1 MKSTASL
8 CKIPPAPHLR
18 VSVIVPAKNE
28 EAYIT
33 QTLQALYDQTDAG
46 GKALDKSCYEVIVLA
61 NNCSDATASVVQRFA
76 VTHPDF
82 ALHVAEQHFPAEQAN
97 IGFVRRTLMDEA
109 YCRLTSLGKPY
120 GIIASTDG
128 DSVVNSTWVFHTLQA
143 FAQGADAVGGRI
155 LTPAHRSDYRRY
167 YLQDVMYRYL
177 QAQLESLVDP
187 NPADPWPRHF
197 QNFGP
202 SLAVTCAMYEQ
213 AGRLPV
219 VPYLEDVYFYEA
231 MQRCDARIRHCPRVQ
246 VLTSPR
252 AEGRVAFGFSK
263 QLQKW
268 ATMNR
273 EGSPFE
279 VPSGQTWLFRFQLQ
293 RQLREA
299 WQVGTYQSLSRVEK
313 QMGAPVR
320 QFFPLITSFYFG
332 HFLFHIMRS
341 PEMVNHL
348 GQRFPLV
355 PIAEA
360 TQELRTCIR
369 EVKNEPLQTLIE
381 PPTSPVDI
389 APLVDDADAVMID
402 YLPTL

>member
-1 MKSTASL
+1 M
-8 CKIPPAPHLR
+8 
-18 VSVIVPAKNE
+18 SVIVPAKNE
-28 EAYIT
+28 ENYIT
-33 QTLQALYDQTDAG
+33 HTLQALYNQTDAR
-46 GKALDKSCYEVIVLA
+46 GKPLDKSCYEVVVLA
-61 NNCSDATASVVQRFA
+61 NNCSDATASVAQRFA
-76 VTHPDF
+76 LAHPDF
-82 ALHVAEQHFPAEQAN
+82 ALHVADKYFPADQAN
-97 IGFVRRTLMDEA
+97 IGFVRRMLMDEA

-128 DSVVNSTWVFHTLQA
+128 DSIVNSTWVFHTLQA

-177 QAQLESLVDP
+177 QAQLESLTDP
-187 NPADPWPRHF
+187 DPADPWPRHF

-246 VLTSPR
+246 VFTSTR

-263 QLQKW
+263 QLQEW

-273 EGSPFE
+273 QGEPLK

-293 RQLREA
+293 RQLRKA
-299 WQVGTYQSLSRVEK
+299 WQSGTYQLLSRIEK
-313 QMGAPVR
+313 RTGAPVR
-320 QFFPLITSFYFG
+320 QFFPLITSPHFG
-332 HFLFHIMRS
+332 QFLYHVMRS
-341 PEMVNHL
+341 PEMTDYL

-360 TQELRTCIR
+360 IQQLRTCIR
-369 EVKNEPLQTLIE
+369 MENDAPQKLFIKL
-381 PPTSPVDI
+381 PTSPIDI
-389 APLVDDADAVMID
+389 APLFDDAGAVMID

>member
-1 MKSTASL
+1 M
-8 CKIPPAPHLR
+8 
-18 VSVIVPAKNE
+18 SVIVPAKNE
-28 EAYIT
+28 ENYIT
-33 QTLQALYDQTDAG
+33 QTLQALYDQQDALEQP
-46 GKALDKSCYEVIVLA
+46 LDKACYEVIVLA
-61 NNCSDATASVVQRFA
+61 NNCTDATASVAQRFA

-82 ALHVAEQHFPAEQAN
+82 ALHVAERHFSADQAN

-109 YCRLTSLGKPY
+109 YCRFISRGRPH

-128 DSVVNSTWVFHTLQA
+128 DSVVGPTWVFHTLQA

-187 NPADPWPRHF
+187 NAADPWPRHF

-202 SLAVTCAMYEQ
+202 SLAVTCAMYER

-231 MQRCDARIRHCPRVQ
+231 MQRCDARIRHCPQVQ
-246 VLTSPR
+246 VVTSPR
-252 AEGRVAFGFSK
+252 AEGRVAFGFSQ
-263 QLQKW
+263 QLQEW
-268 ATMNR
+268 AAMNR
-273 EGSPFE
+273 QGDPLE
-279 VPSGQTWLFRFQLQ
+279 VPNGPMWLFRFQLQ

-299 WQVGTYQSLSRVEK
+299 WQSGTYRALSQVA
-313 QMGAPVR
+313 QQTGAPVR
-320 QFFPLITSFYFG
+320 QFFPMMTTPYFG
-332 HFLFHIMRS
+332 QFLFHVMRS
-341 PEMVNHL
+341 PEMVDYL
-348 GQRFPLV
+348 GQHFPLV

-360 TQELRTCIR
+360 IRQLRTCVRTAEIDT
-369 EVKNEPLQTLIE
+369 PQMLSE
-381 PPTSPVDI
+381 PPISPADI
-389 APLVDDADAVMID
+389 AVLFDEAGAVMID